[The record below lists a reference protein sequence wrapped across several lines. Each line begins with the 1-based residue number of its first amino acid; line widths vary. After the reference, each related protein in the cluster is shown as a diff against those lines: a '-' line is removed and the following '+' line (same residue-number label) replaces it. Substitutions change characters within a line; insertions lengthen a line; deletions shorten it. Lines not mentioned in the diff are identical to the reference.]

1 MNYRPDDAPSR
12 SDLGALSVEQRGTEV
27 EVDAH
32 ATVRSSQVLQ
42 APTNSRQQSQDGPKA
57 SEDACA
63 HEDHCS
69 MVYADK
75 NMTVDH
81 GMTMNYEK
89 GIPKA
94 CVAAIMF
101 QGMIRLGTPFS

>member
-1 MNYRPDDAPSR
+1 
-12 SDLGALSVEQRGTEV
+12 
-27 EVDAH
+27 
-32 ATVRSSQVLQ
+32 
-42 APTNSRQQSQDGPKA
+42 
-57 SEDACA
+57 
-63 HEDHCS
+63 
-69 MVYADK
+69 MVYGDK

-101 QGMIRLGTPFS
+101 QGMIRLGTPFSRHPSSFYSISRRLGLQIIIIR